1 MKKIAL
7 AVFAASMTLGLTL
20 GLAACADKYEKA
32 GFVVEQEDGRLWVF
46 KEGSEHLAQFEKTG
60 EPAKQYTAIGA
71 GPEGQT
77 VKAAD
82 KAVLDEYLALVAE
95 GK

>member
-1 MKKIAL
+1 MKKVAL
-7 AVFAASMTLGLTL
+7 AVFAASMTL

-32 GFVVEQEDGRLWVF
+32 GFVVEQEDGRLWIF

>member
-7 AVFAASMTLGLTL
+7 AALVASMTL
-20 GLAACADKYEKA
+20 GLAACADKFEKA
-32 GFVVEQEDGRLWVF
+32 GFVVEEEDGRLWVF
-46 KEGSEHLAQFEKTG
+46 KEGSEYLAQFEQTG

-71 GPEGQT
+71 GPEGET

-82 KAVLDEYLALVAE
+82 KAVLDAYLALVAE